1 MLELLHEKVKL
12 INLCCNRFKSCLAA
26 AKDLGPSLLRG
37 LALPQ
42 SDGLELAVEED
53 SELGDALDANHGV
66 ADVVSEDSLG
76 CVISSY
82 SELRS
87 QNKALLFGFLKE
99 LDTLIFAQDLL
110 NDFDLGLQLFL
121 LLIVTV

>member
-1 MLELLHEKVKL
+1 M
-12 INLCCNRFKSCLAA
+12 AA
-26 AKDLGPSLLRG
+26 TEDFRPSLLSS
-37 LALPQ
+37 LALSQ

-53 SELGDALDANHGV
+53 LELGDTLDANHGV

-87 QNKALLFGFLKE
+87 QDKALLFGFLKE
-99 LDTLIFAQDLL
+99 LDTLILAQDLL
-110 NDFDLGLQLFL
+110 NDFDLGLQFF
-121 LLIVTV
+121 